1 MTPRKTMVVPCIV
14 KSELNVSALTSVLSG
29 FISWRRMISASMP
42 PIRKKMN
49 AVLPYRMP
57 IRLWSTV
64 VIQLQ
69 IPVFAGAWAA
79 GAWSRT
85 EVAMAASVLL
95 VRAEVRHQRGDLL
108 VGELPGEHHQ
118 GPLLDRIGIAEPLP
132 DVLVGVF
139 QQARHDGAAAPDVA
153 QIGPLHLDDP
163 RGRRARHRVAPD
175 AAARAAESA
184 GRVVSGVTRPLSTSG
199 EPTRWC
205 SIQAANCS
213 GVSEIT
219 RNPIRACC
227 SPQNSAHWPLKVP
240 VTSALNQSGLCLP
253 GKTSRLPANWG
264 TQKLWITSTV
274 VIRRFTVFPTGTC
287 ISSAVTTPS
296 LE

>member
-1 MTPRKTMVVPCIV
+1 MTPRKIMVVPCIV

-69 IPVFAGAWAA
+69 IPVFSGAWAA

-85 EVAMAASVLL
+85 EVAMAASGLL

-108 VGELPGEHHQ
+108 VGELPREHHE

-132 DVLVGVF
+132 EVLVGVL
-139 QQARHDGAAAPDVA
+139 QQARHDGAPAPDVA
-153 QIGPLHLDDP
+153 QVGALHQGPP
-163 RGRRARHRVAPD
+163 GGRRARHRVTAD
-175 AAARAAESA
+175 AAAGQEQRLARLADRV
-184 GRVVSGVTRPLSTSG
+184 GRELRRPG
-199 EPTRWC
+199 R
-205 SIQAANCS
+205 
-213 GVSEIT
+213 
-219 RNPIRACC
+219 
-227 SPQNSAHWPLKVP
+227 
-240 VTSALNQSGLCLP
+240 GLR
-253 GKTSRLPANWG
+253 G
-264 TQKLWITSTV
+264 
-274 VIRRFTVFPTGTC
+274 
-287 ISSAVTTPS
+287 
-296 LE
+296 

>member
-118 GPLLDRIGIAEPLP
+118 RPLLDRIGIAEPPP
-132 DVLVGVF
+132 DVLVGVL
-139 QQARHDGAAAPDVA
+139 QQPRPEGPAASDVA
-153 QIGPLHLDDP
+153 QIGPLHLDAP

-175 AAARAAESA
+175 AAAGEEERLARLPDRVGREARGPRRGIGRQSGIRGHPAVVDQRGADALVLDPGGELLRRLRDHPEPHPRVLLAAELGALAAEGA
-184 GRVVSGVTRPLSTSG
+184 GHLGLEPERVVLAG
-199 EPTRWC
+199 ED
-205 SIQAANCS
+205 
-213 GVSEIT
+213 V
-219 RNPIRACC
+219 
-227 SPQNSAHWPLKVP
+227 
-240 VTSALNQSGLCLP
+240 ALARELG
-253 GKTSRLPANWG
+253 
-264 TQKLWITSTV
+264 
-274 VIRRFTVFPTGTC
+274 
-287 ISSAVTTPS
+287 
-296 LE
+296 